1 MKTFLR
7 LLPALILCVSLL
19 PAHAQKRAGGAG
31 GMSGPVPNALQ
42 FNGAMGKL
50 FGEHKAFTAT
60 LDVDVRPGAG
70 PENITM
76 PTTLAFL
83 DGMSRV
89 DLDLS
94 KAKGSQIPAG
104 MAEQFKAMGIA
115 EMTMISREDKQ
126 VAYVVYPGLQS
137 FAELKGDAGSADASK
152 IKVETSELGKET
164 IDGQAC
170 VKNKV
175 TVTDAAGKATE
186 ATVWQATGLKKFPV
200 RIETAEGKG
209 KVVMKLSNVKFEK
222 PDAKLFD
229 APTGLARYENVET
242 MVQEQMMKKILGG
255 AGAKPGGGTKP
266 GK

>member
-1 MKTFLR
+1 
-7 LLPALILCVSLL
+7 
-19 PAHAQKRAGGAG
+19 
-31 GMSGPVPNALQ
+31 MSGPVPNALQ

-70 PENITM
+70 PDNITM

-83 DGMSRV
+83 DGKSRV

-94 KAKGSQIPAG
+94 KAKGSQIPPG
-104 MAEQFKAMGIA
+104 MSEQFKSMGIA

-137 FAELKGDAGSADASK
+137 YAEMKGEAGADASK

-175 TVTDAAGKATE
+175 TVTDAVGKTTE

-209 KVVMKLSNVKFEK
+209 KVTMKLSNVKFDK
-222 PDAKLFD
+222 PDAKIFEPP
-229 APTGLARYENVET
+229 AGLTRYENVET

-255 AGAKPGGGTKP
+255 AGAKPGK
-266 GK
+266 